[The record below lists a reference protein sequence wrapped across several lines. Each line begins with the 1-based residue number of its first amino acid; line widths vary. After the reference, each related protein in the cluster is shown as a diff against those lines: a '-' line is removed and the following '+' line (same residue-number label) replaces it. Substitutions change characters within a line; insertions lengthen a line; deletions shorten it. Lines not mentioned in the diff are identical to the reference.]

1 MNSAVILAGGKGTR
15 IKSKNPKQF
24 LPINNNQ
31 MILEL
36 SINAFK
42 ENVNIDEIILVCHS
56 DWIEKIKY
64 KLNDITIVSGGKTRS
79 ESSLSGLLN
88 CHKNCTNVLIHD
100 AARPYVKQNLINK
113 SLKYLEEYDAAVPV
127 INCNDSLIEIKSDN
141 NKYLNRK
148 KIKLIQTPQSFR
160 YQKILSALKNKKH
173 NYSDD
178 LSALL
183 NFDNNIKYLLFEGDP
198 NNFKVT
204 TDNELKLAKAL
215 SIDGKE
221 MNI

>member
-113 SLKYLEEYDAAVPV
+113 SLKYLEEYD
-127 INCNDSLIEIKSDN
+127 
-141 NKYLNRK
+141 
-148 KIKLIQTPQSFR
+148 
-160 YQKILSALKNKKH
+160 
-173 NYSDD
+173 
-178 LSALL
+178 
-183 NFDNNIKYLLFEGDP
+183 
-198 NNFKVT
+198 
-204 TDNELKLAKAL
+204 
-215 SIDGKE
+215 
-221 MNI
+221 